1 MSAGYRPA
9 RFLPGRHLMTV
20 FGPLFRAPPRVA
32 LRRERWELPDG
43 DFVDLDFAEPA
54 RGPGS
59 AAASATFAGPAAPRA
74 TLAEPSAAPGRG
86 TVVVLHGLEGSSSA
100 HYVRGL
106 VAEGLRRGLRAV
118 ALNFRGCSGELN
130 RLLRSY
136 HSGETF
142 DLREVVRRLRA
153 LEPGRPLLFVG
164 CSLGGNVLVKWLGE
178 EGAAAVACAAV
189 AVSVP
194 FDLALCARTLD
205 GPGAMSFVYRTR
217 FLRTLKRKSLE
228 KAARFPGGFDP
239 ARVAAARTLE
249 EFDEA
254 LTGPVHGFAGAE
266 DYWAQSSSGP
276 FVARVRVPLLLL
288 SAEDDPFI
296 PAQAIP
302 RAAAAANPLVTLEV
316 HPHGGHLGFVEGTL
330 LHPRYYAERRALD
343 FLEAHLPPGP
353 SP

>member
-1 MSAGYRPA
+1 MSAAGSAGYRPA

-20 FGPLFRAPPRVA
+20 FGPLFRPPPRVA
-32 LRRERWELPDG
+32 LRRERWELSDG
-43 DFVDLDFAEPA
+43 DFVDLDFAEPE
-54 RGPGS
+54 PS
-59 AAASATFAGPAAPRA
+59 GPARA
-74 TLAEPSAAPGRG
+74 

-106 VAEGLRRGLRAV
+106 LSEAVRRGLRAV

-130 RLLRSY
+130 RLVRSY
-136 HSGETF
+136 HSGETG
-142 DLREVVRRLRA
+142 DLREVARRLRA
-153 LEPGRPLLFVG
+153 RLPEQPLLFIG

-178 EGAAAVACAAV
+178 EGAAADARAAV

-194 FDLALCARTLD
+194 FDLALCARALD

-228 KAARFPGGFDP
+228 KALRFPSGFDR

-288 SAEDDPFI
+288 SSEDDPFI

-302 RAAAAANPLVTLEV
+302 RQAAAANPLVTLEV

-330 LHPRYYAERRALD
+330 LRPRYYAERRALD
-343 FLEAHLPPGP
+343 FLEAHLPPAGR
-353 SP
+353 